1 MKTNNIFDKAEGQVS
16 LDRLQGYAIA
26 FVVIGVVLTVGLS
39 ILGGVEDAMY
49 LTEEVTDEMHQPGT
63 PFPTNVTVDKATDAD
78 FLRVSAGSETVTFY
92 DSSAGSNTTLS
103 EGTDYDAYY
112 DSGKFE
118 MLNSTALTDY
128 DSASDEL
135 YFDYDAEV
143 EDAKAQQGASSA
155 MDGLTTFT
163 NWLPIIA
170 LVVVSAIII
179 GLVSMFRGSGGT
191 RGMA

>member
-1 MKTNNIFDKAEGQVS
+1 MNAPNLFKKQKGQAS
-16 LDRLQGYAIA
+16 LDRIQGYAIA

-49 LTEEVTDEMHQPGT
+49 LTEDVSDEVHQPAT
-63 PFPTNVTVDKATDAD
+63 PFPTNVTVDKASQSD

-103 EGTDYDAYY
+103 EGTDYNAYY
-112 DSGKFE
+112 DAGKFE
-118 MLNSTALTDY
+118 MLNSTSLNDY
-128 DSASDEL
+128 NDSEDEL
-135 YFDYDAEV
+135 YFSYDAEV
-143 EDAKAQQGASSA
+143 EDTTARNGASSA
-155 MDGLTTFT
+155 MTGLTTFT

-170 LVVVSAIII
+170 LVLVSSIII
-179 GLVSMFRGSGGT
+179 GLVSMFRNSNGT